1 MLAKLNRIHGRNVF
15 KRILQSG
22 KIARSDQISLNYSR
36 SRGRNLKAAVVISR
50 KVAKSSV
57 KRNRI
62 RRRIYEIVRKNYL
75 PLDLKYNLIF
85 IVYSEDIDLLSHDEL
100 VVRLDGLMKKAEL
113 IA

>member
-15 KRILQSG
+15 KRILRSG
-22 KIARSDQISLNYSR
+22 KTERADFISLNHSVA
-36 SRGRNLKAAVVISR
+36 RGKTLKAAVVISR

-75 PLDLKYNLIF
+75 PLDLKNNLIF
-85 IVYSEDIDLLSHDEL
+85 IVYSEDIDLLNHDQL
-100 VVRLDGLMKKAEL
+100 VDRLDSLMKKAGL
-113 IA
+113 L